1 MTMSFNWHD
10 FVLNY
15 GLWGLGGAS
24 FVSATIIPLS
34 SEAILI
40 AGIAAGLPFAP
51 AFAICSAANCLA
63 CVCNYGLGAALRPTM
78 LPRLAGSKSGRRAIA
93 WMERWGVWSLL
104 GSWLPFVGDPLTV
117 VAGTVRVHLL
127 WFAIIVFALRV
138 LRYLAAI
145 YGAQLAHVL

>member
-24 FVSATIIPLS
+24 FVSATVIPLS

-63 CVCNYGLGAALRPTM
+63 CVCNYGLGAALRSKM

-127 WFAIIVFALRV
+127 WFAIIVFALRI